1 MNPKNFNMGDNK
13 FFLNSLITAVTKYGV
28 LFSKHMLIHGFM
40 SKSEVGKEN
49 KDHKRNNDKQF
60 TFYHSII
67 FIYSGSTLTESF
79 SKCFCLTHEI
89 DKKVL

>member
-1 MNPKNFNMGDNK
+1 
-13 FFLNSLITAVTKYGV
+13 
-28 LFSKHMLIHGFM
+28 MLIHGFM
-40 SKSEVGKEN
+40 SKSGVGKEN

-60 TFYHSII
+60 TIYHSII

-89 DKKVL
+89 D